1 MLPRHDLP
9 IKIDQKCLSHQTSGQ
24 DTQMTMRLFKLAC
37 LAYTPSKINYRNLVI
52 DRKQMIQMRRSLIDR
67 ISNLLPHCEL
77 FKEQAIYPRRYFDDL
92 MMQEKRASLN
102 ISPQSPSL
110 GDPEFRSR
118 IGLTAN
124 APNLNNNSSAFLPD
138 VNQSRQGGNMDL
150 PFGIG
155 QKIDYNTASL

>member
-1 MLPRHDLP
+1 MMPRHDLP
-9 IKIDQKCLSHQTSGQ
+9 IKIDQKCLSHQTSAV

-37 LAYTPSKINYRNLVI
+37 LAYAPSKINYRNLVI
-52 DRKQMIQMRRSLIDR
+52 DRKQMIQMRRTLIDR

-77 FKEQAIYPRRYFDDL
+77 FKESAIYPRRYFDDL
-92 MMQEKRASLN
+92 MMEEKRASLN

-124 APNLNNNSSAFLPD
+124 AGVPNLNQNSSNFLPD
-138 VNQSRQGGNMDL
+138 VNQSKMGGMD
-150 PFGIG
+150 
-155 QKIDYNTASL
+155 